1 MNLTIRTKLT
11 ALYFVVLA
19 GSLSV
24 FVWISDV
31 GFRRS
36 IKVSVNDASCMNLQS
51 LERLIERSSPK
62 GAAKVQKELIEL
74 ASWWPSGAIFEVA
87 DANKKWLFRS
97 PQFLQ
102 SAVELSSVNS
112 GMPQFF
118 TTNLNHIQYRIALQ
132 KFTTD
137 SQTYEIHAAVPTEP
151 FDRALDH
158 FRDIEKETLPLLVIL
173 ASLLGYWLS
182 GRSLAPMTLIIE
194 TAEHIGVNNLSQR
207 LEVPHSRDELRRL
220 TEALNAMLERIDS
233 SFKRITRFTADAS
246 HDLRTPI
253 SVIRTVAEVTLR
265 RPRSGEQYV
274 EALSNVLRTSEQT
287 TCLLD
292 NLLTLARADAGA
304 AGMELHLIDLESH
317 VRKAQERAILLAA
330 NKSLDIS
337 VRTPGCA
344 VWVRADAIAIDRLLL
359 ILLDNAVKYTPDGGF
374 CEIELI
380 MESSVSRE
388 VQIVVRDSG
397 IGISGDELVLI
408 FERSYRSDCARSSET
423 GGAGLGL
430 AIARWITEM
439 HGGTITAES
448 VMGSGS
454 VFCVSLPAAQN
465 MGAIPAR
472 KLPAVAAL

>member
-1 MNLTIRTKLT
+1 
-11 ALYFVVLA
+11 
-19 GSLSV
+19 
-24 FVWISDV
+24 
-31 GFRRS
+31 
-36 IKVSVNDASCMNLQS
+36 
-51 LERLIERSSPK
+51 
-62 GAAKVQKELIEL
+62 
-74 ASWWPSGAIFEVA
+74 
-87 DANKKWLFRS
+87 
-97 PQFLQ
+97 
-102 SAVELSSVNS
+102 
-112 GMPQFF
+112 
-118 TTNLNHIQYRIALQ
+118 
-132 KFTTD
+132 
-137 SQTYEIHAAVPTEP
+137 
-151 FDRALDH
+151 
-158 FRDIEKETLPLLVIL
+158 
-173 ASLLGYWLS
+173 
-182 GRSLAPMTLIIE
+182 MTRIIE

-207 LEVPHSRDELRRL
+207 LEVPHARDELRRL

-233 SFKRITRFTADAS
+233 SFKRITQFTADAS

-292 NLLTLARADAGA
+292 NLLTLAHADAGA
-304 AGMELHLIDLESH
+304 AGMELHLIDLEPH

-330 NKSLDIS
+330 DKSLDIS

-359 ILLDNAVKYTPDGGF
+359 ILLDNAVKYTPDGGY

-380 MESSVSRE
+380 MESAASRE

-397 IGISGDELVLI
+397 IGISADELALI
-408 FERSYRSDCARSSET
+408 FERSYRSDRARSRET

-439 HGGTITAES
+439 HGGTISAES

-454 VFCVSLPAAQN
+454 VFCVSLPAAQK
-465 MGAIPAR
+465 MCAIPAR